1 MNSTPTPPDSFE
13 PHEKPNQPERPSTER
28 SLHTDGITPGA
39 QPPIETTGIHQ
50 GKRRE
55 IAAGLPAVEQ
65 TLRYAWGRMGVVKG
79 TQALLQVNQKDGFN
93 CQSCAW
99 PSPDDH
105 RSFAEFCENGAK
117 AVSDEGTRKRVT
129 PEFFAQ
135 ITIPNLL
142 KRSDHWLNEQ
152 GRLTHPM
159 VRREGSS
166 RYEPIQWEEAFALIG
181 SELRSLDSPDQ
192 AAFYTSGRTS
202 NEAAYLYQLFVRL
215 FGTNNLPDCSNMC
228 HESSGSALSQAIGIG
243 KGTVTL
249 DDFLHTD
256 AIFVAGQNPGSN
268 HPRMLTSLQ
277 SAKARGAKLV
287 SVNPLPET
295 GNFRFKNPQDFANP
309 FKAIGTLS
317 GGGTQLSDLWLPV
330 KINGDLAFFK
340 GLMKELLAEER
351 KSPGKIFDLEFIK
364 KYTNGY
370 EELIESLERADW
382 SEIIESS
389 GLNREQIRQAAQIA
403 MNAKSIICCWAMGLT
418 QHKNAVATIREIANF
433 LLLRGNIGKKGA
445 GACPVRGHSNVQGDR
460 TVGIWDRPTA
470 AFLDK
475 LGARY
480 HFDPPSKHG
489 AAVVDTIMGMHRGSI
504 KVFFGL
510 GGNFLSATPD
520 TEFTAEAL
528 SRCSLTVQVSTKL
541 NRSHLITGRQA
552 LILPCLGRSEIDR
565 QASGDQLVTIEN
577 SMGIINPSR
586 GTFEPASEHLLSEVQ
601 IVARLARAVLGER
614 STLPWEKWA
623 SDYSLIR
630 TEIESVI
637 PGFDRFNERI
647 AKGTFYLPN
656 APRDRREF
664 RTQTGKANFTVNAI
678 EPLPLEPGQYV
689 LMTMRSHDQFNTTIY
704 GLNDRYRG
712 IYNGRRVIF
721 MNRDDMKEAGFVQ
734 GQPVDITSHFEGV
747 ERRAE
752 RYLVAPYS
760 IPRRCVAVYFPEGNV
775 LVPVGSF
782 AEKSKTPVSK
792 SVCVTLAPSPNVA
805 AVGVQIREEATGT
818 HPLAQPAGLE
828 IGKSGVQV
836 VPHQFDPKN
845 PRSSAST

>member
-1 MNSTPTPPDSFE
+1 MNSNPTPTDNFE
-13 PHEKPNQPERPSTER
+13 AQGKPNQAKQPSKEQ
-28 SLHTDGITPGA
+28 SLHTETITPGA
-39 QPPIETTGIHQ
+39 QPPVETQGIHQ

-55 IAAGLPAVEQ
+55 IAAGLPGVEEAV
-65 TLRYAWGRMGVVKG
+65 RYAWGRMGIVKG
-79 TQALLQVNQKDGFN
+79 TQALMQVNQKDGFH

-99 PSPDDH
+99 PNPDGH

-135 ITIPNLL
+135 NTIPNLL
-142 KRSDHWLNEQ
+142 KRSDYWLNEQ

-166 RYEPIQWEEAFALIG
+166 RYEAIRWEDAFTLIAL
-181 SELRSLDSPDQ
+181 ELRSLQSPNQ

-228 HESSGSALSQAIGIG
+228 HESSGSALSEAIGIG

-256 AIFVAGQNPGSN
+256 AIFVVGQNPGTN
-268 HPRMLTSLQ
+268 HPRMLSSLQ
-277 SAKARGAKLV
+277 QAKARGAKLV

-309 FKAIGTLS
+309 LKAVGTLVGS
-317 GGGTQLSDLWLPV
+317 GTQLSDLWLPI

-351 KSPGKIFDLEFIK
+351 KAPGKVFDLEFIN

-370 EELIESLERADW
+370 EELIESLERAEWD
-382 SEIIESS
+382 EIVENS
-389 GLNREQIRQAAQIA
+389 GLSRQQIRQAAEIA

-418 QHKNAVATIREIANF
+418 QHKNAVATIREVANF

-480 HFDPPSKHG
+480 QFNPPREHG
-489 AAVVDTIMGMHRGSI
+489 AAVVDTIKGMHQGVI
-504 KVFFGL
+504 KVFFAL

-528 SRCSLTVQVSTKL
+528 SRCRLTVQVSTKL

-552 LILPCLGRSEIDR
+552 LILPCIGRSEIDW
-565 QASGDQLVTIEN
+565 QASGDQFVTVEN

-586 GTFEPASEHLLSEVQ
+586 GKLEPASEHLLSEVA
-601 IVARLARAVLGER
+601 IVARLARAVLGEK

-630 TEIESVI
+630 TEIENVI
-637 PGFDRFNERI
+637 PGFERFNERI
-647 AKGTFYLPN
+647 AQGTFYLPN

-664 RTQTGKANFTVNAI
+664 RTQTGKAKFTVNAI
-678 EPLPLEPGQYV
+678 EPLPVKPGQYV
-689 LMTMRSHDQFNTTIY
+689 LTTIRSHDQFNTTIY

-734 GQPVDITSHFEGV
+734 GQPVDITSHFEDV

-752 RYLVAPYS
+752 RFLLAPYP

-775 LVPVGSF
+775 LVPVGYF

-792 SVCVTLAPSPNVA
+792 SVCVTLAPSPDVA
-805 AVGVQIREEATGT
+805 AVGVQIRQEASAA
-818 HPLAQPAGLE
+818 HPLAQAAG
-828 IGKSGVQV
+828 
-836 VPHQFDPKN
+836 
-845 PRSSAST
+845 

>member
-1 MNSTPTPPDSFE
+1 MNSNSTPADNFE
-13 PHEKPNQPERPSTER
+13 PHGKPDKQDQSAKKQ
-28 SLHTDGITPGA
+28 SLHTDAVTPGA
-39 QPPIETTGIHQ
+39 QPPVETAGTEQ
-50 GKRRE
+50 GKRHE
-55 IAAGLPAVEQ
+55 IAAGLPAVNQ
-65 TLRYAWGRMGVVKG
+65 TLRFAWGRMGVVKG
-79 TQALLQVNQKDGFN
+79 TQALLSVNQKDGFD

-135 ITIPNLL
+135 NSIHSLL
-142 KRSDHWLNEQ
+142 SRSDYWLNEQ

-159 VRREGSS
+159 VYREGGS
-166 RYEPIQWEEAFALIG
+166 RYEPIRWEDAFALIA
-181 SELRSLDSPDQ
+181 SELRSLDSVNQ
-192 AAFYTSGRTS
+192 AAFYTSGRAS
-202 NEAAYLYQLFVRL
+202 NEAAYIYQLFVRL

-228 HESSGSALSQAIGIG
+228 HESSGSALSEAIGIG

-256 AIFVAGQNPGSN
+256 AIFVVGQNPGTN

-277 SAKARGAKLV
+277 RAKARGAKLV
-287 SVNPLPET
+287 SINPLPET

-309 FKAIGTLS
+309 LKAIATLS
-317 GGGTQLSDLWLPV
+317 GGGSQLSDLWLPI

-351 KSPGKIFDLEFIK
+351 KAPGKIFDLDFINQ
-364 KYTNGY
+364 YTSGY
-370 EELIESLERADW
+370 EALIQGIESADW
-382 SEIIESS
+382 NEILESS
-389 GLNREQIRQAAQIA
+389 GLSRQQIRQAAEIA

-418 QHKNAVATIREIANF
+418 QHKNAVATIREVTNF
-433 LLLRGNIGKKGA
+433 LLLRGNIGRKGA
-445 GACPVRGHSNVQGDR
+445 GVCPVRGHSNVQGDR
-460 TVGIWDRPTA
+460 TMGIWERPAA

-480 HFDPPSKHG
+480 KFNPPREHG
-489 AAVVDTIMGMHRGSI
+489 VAVVDAITGMHHGAI
-504 KVFFGL
+504 KVFFAL

-528 SRCSLTVQVSTKL
+528 SRCRLTVHVSTKL

-565 QASGDQLVTIEN
+565 QASGDQFVTVED

-586 GTFEPASEHLLSEVQ
+586 GRLEPASEHLLSEVA
-601 IVARLARAVLGER
+601 IVARLARAVLGEK
-614 STLPWEKWA
+614 STLPWEQWA

-630 TEIESVI
+630 TEIENII
-637 PGFDRFNERI
+637 PGFERYNERI
-647 AKGTFYLPN
+647 SQDVFYLPN
-656 APRDRREF
+656 AARDRREF
-664 RTQTGKANFTVNAI
+664 RTQSGKANFTVNPI

-704 GLNDRYRG
+704 GLDDRYRG

-721 MNRDDMKEAGFVQ
+721 INSEDMKGAGFVQ
-734 GQPVDITSHFEGV
+734 GQPIDITSHFEGV

-752 RYLVAPYS
+752 RFLAAPYS
-760 IPRRCVAVYFPEGNV
+760 IPRGCVAVYFPEGNV
-775 LVPVGSF
+775 LVPIGSV
-782 AEKSKTPVSK
+782 AEKSRTPVSK
-792 SVCVTLAPSPNVA
+792 SVCVTLAASPDVA
-805 AVGVQIREEATGT
+805 AVGQQIRAEAAVAQ
-818 HPLAQPAGLE
+818 PLAPAAG
-828 IGKSGVQV
+828 
-836 VPHQFDPKN
+836 
-845 PRSSAST
+845 